1 MTTWRFY
8 GRRDELDAIKG
19 LLNQRRWFFCAIS
32 GRRRIGKTSLI
43 RQALFETET
52 ASAPRRGALYFQVP
66 DSDERDVVAVFA
78 DALTIFGD
86 AAPGALPASVQ
97 PASLRRFSDMARA
110 IGALCRA
117 GGVVIIDEFQYFN
130 RKALSPFTSLL
141 QAEVD
146 ALTGSAQGGLFVL
159 GSIHT
164 EMTALLE
171 DRSSPL
177 YARVTD
183 RLALD
188 HWDFATL
195 FQVYADHG
203 VAAPRDWLTFW
214 SVFEGVPKFYRD
226 CAYQGTF
233 RADGKTAA
241 ARIIDSLFL
250 SARAPLLEEAGT
262 WFLRELRGAG
272 VSLLRLLA
280 RQQPCAHQQL
290 AAAYGESLGDGKSFA
305 TYLNTLI
312 ERYRLVERLLP
323 VFGQVGGRQARYQ
336 IGDNFLAAWLAAIEP
351 AVQAARVQPLA
362 QALAIGEVRL
372 ATHEGYTF
380 ERMIRKLMAEAS
392 RRGVA
397 DFPLTEMATG
407 YWNRP
412 RDAARLIEID
422 IVAIN
427 EAAQRVRFGSCKRAE
442 AKHSREALAAF
453 EQHIADFLATATGR
467 RFKGW
472 QQERALYAP
481 EFSADT
487 RQALLGQGYACVD
500 LLDYRRWL
508 APRPN

>member
-1 MTTWRFY
+1 MTSWKFY
-8 GRRDELDAIKG
+8 GRRDELEAIK
-19 LLNQRRWFFCAIS
+19 LLLTRERWFFCAIS

-43 RQALFETET
+43 REALLE
-52 ASAPRRGALYFQVP
+52 ARGGSGPAAALYVQIP
-66 DSDERDVVAVFA
+66 DSDERDVVAVFT
-78 DALTIFGD
+78 DAL
-86 AAPGALPASVQ
+86 AAFAAANPGRLPVGVTADK
-97 PASLRRFSDMARA
+97 LRRFSDMARC

-117 GGVVIIDEFQYFN
+117 GIVVVIDEFQYFN
-130 RKALSPFTSLL
+130 RKALSAFTSLL

-146 ALTGSAQGGLFVL
+146 TLTGSASGGIFVL

-171 DRSSPL
+171 DRGSPL

-183 RLALD
+183 RLTLD

-195 FQVYADHG
+195 FQVFADQG
-203 VAAPRDWLTFW
+203 LDSPRDWLTFW

-233 RADGKTAA
+233 SADGRSAA
-241 ARIIDSLFL
+241 DRIIDTLFL
-250 SARAPLLEEAGT
+250 SARAPLIEEAGT

-280 RQQPCAHQQL
+280 RQQPCAQQQL
-290 AAAYGESLGDGKSFA
+290 SAAYESLGDSRSFA
-305 TYLNTLI
+305 TYLATLI
-312 ERYRLVERLLP
+312 DRYRLVERLNP
-323 VFGQVGGRQARYQ
+323 IFAQPGSRQARYQ

-351 AVQAARVQPLA
+351 AVQAARVQPPA
-362 QALAIGEVRL
+362 QALRIGEIRL
-372 ATHEGYTF
+372 ENHEGPTF
-380 ERMIRKLMAEAS
+380 ERMVRKLMAEAS

-397 DFPLTEMATG
+397 DFPLTDLVHG

-427 EAAQRVRFGSCKRAE
+427 ETEQRVRFGSCKRSSG
-442 AKHSREALAAF
+442 KHTREALATF
-453 EQHIADFLATATGR
+453 EQHVGDFLATASGR

-472 QQERALYAP
+472 HQERALYSP
-481 EFSADT
+481 DFPADE
-487 RQALLGQGYACVD
+487 RQSLQAAGYRCVD
-500 LLDYRRWL
+500 LNDYQRWL
-508 APRPN
+508 TAPNLN